1 MIGLEE
7 GNMRWRLVLASG
19 SPRRRDLLREAG
31 LSFQINSPDVEE
43 LKPGAEP
50 PRQLC
55 LSNAE
60 LKANAVARQDPFSTI
75 IAADTIVTLGG
86 QVFGKPVDLE
96 EAAGNL
102 RMLRGRVHEV
112 MTGVA
117 IYHDDV
123 MSKFVDTSYV
133 KFRNFSD
140 EVIEEYL
147 SKVPVLDKA
156 GGYAIQD
163 HGDLLVEKI
172 EGDFDNIVGLP
183 VSLVLDQ
190 LVKIGFPPPTSPKV
204 K

>member
-1 MIGLEE
+1 MW
-7 GNMRWRLVLASG
+7 NVS
-19 SPRRRDLLREAG
+19 S
-31 LSFQINSPDVEE
+31 S
-43 LKPGAEP
+43 
-50 PRQLC
+50 
-55 LSNAE
+55 AE

-102 RMLRGRVHEV
+102 RILRGRVHEV

-117 IYHDDV
+117 IYHDAA
-123 MSKFVDTSYV
+123 MSKFVGTSYV

-172 EGDFDNIVGLP
+172 EGDYDNIVGLP

-190 LVKIGFPPPTSPKV
+190 LGKIGFPPPTSPKV